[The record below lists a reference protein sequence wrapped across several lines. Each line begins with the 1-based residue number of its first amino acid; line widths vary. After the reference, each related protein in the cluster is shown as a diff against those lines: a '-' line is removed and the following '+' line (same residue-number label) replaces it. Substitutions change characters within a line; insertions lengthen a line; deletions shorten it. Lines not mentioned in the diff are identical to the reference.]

1 MHFKTIFK
9 SLKNKDML
17 KRVLIILG
25 IIVAYRL
32 MAQIPVPMGDASTF
46 KEAVSN
52 LLEKSDFSSFLNLI
66 SGGGLASFSIILVGM
81 SPYITGSIVVQLL
94 TKAIPRLEELSN
106 DGETG
111 RRKINQWT
119 RILTVPL
126 AIIQSIAYIFIL
138 YQSTVAANIAS
149 DFTPTMGDWAL
160 SVTAMTAGS
169 VILMWL
175 GELITEQGIGN
186 GISTLIFA
194 SIISQL
200 PNTMAT
206 LWASLT
212 DTSQGTLNL
221 FGWFELPV
229 NPTTFW
235 IILGFSVAMLFVIYF
250 LVKLNEAQRIITV
263 NYAKRVHGNSSYG
276 GIKSILP
283 IKMIAAGVIPVIFAT
298 AFLSLPALVG
308 QVMTSIDPSSEV
320 GAGLV
325 STFSAPSANNFKAM
339 YPDGITGQWFV
350 YPVMYFV
357 LVFAFTYFYT
367 SIIFNTKE
375 IADNLQKQGGFIE
388 GVRPG
393 IQTAEYLSKVVN
405 RLDLFGALAL
415 GLVAMLPFITD
426 YIFIVLTGAPIGLSI
441 SGTGLLIVVTVALEN
456 LRSVDSRALMITYDD
471 FGDELESE

>member
-17 KRVLIILG
+17 KRVLVILG

-32 MAQIPVPMGDASTF
+32 MAQIPVPMGDAATF

-66 SGGGLASFSIILVGM
+66 SGGGLASFSIILVGL

-126 AIIQSIAYIFIL
+126 AIVQSIAYIFIL
-138 YQSTVAANIAS
+138 YQSTIAANVAS

-169 VILMWL
+169 MILMWL

-212 DTSQGTLNL
+212 DTSQGTLSL

-283 IKMIAAGVIPVIFAT
+283 IKMIAAGVII
-298 AFLSLPALVG
+298 LV
-308 QVMTSIDPSSEV
+308 TR
-320 GAGLV
+320 
-325 STFSAPSANNFKAM
+325 
-339 YPDGITGQWFV
+339 W
-350 YPVMYFV
+350 V
-357 LVFAFTYFYT
+357 LVWSQLF
-367 SIIFNTKE
+367 
-375 IADNLQKQGGFIE
+375 Q
-388 GVRPG
+388 
-393 IQTAEYLSKVVN
+393 
-405 RLDLFGALAL
+405 RLRRA
-415 GLVAMLPFITD
+415 T
-426 YIFIVLTGAPIGLSI
+426 
-441 SGTGLLIVVTVALEN
+441 
-456 LRSVDSRALMITYDD
+456 LRQCILMV
-471 FGDELESE
+471 

>member
-17 KRVLIILG
+17 KRIAIIFG

-32 MAQIPVPMGDASTF
+32 LAQIPVPMGDAGTF

-52 LLEKSDFSSFLNLI
+52 LLEKSDFSNFLNLI

-81 SPYITGSIVVQLL
+81 SPYITGSIIIQLL
-94 TKAIPRLEELSN
+94 TKAIPSLEELSN

-119 RILTVPL
+119 RMLTVPL
-126 AIIQSIAYIFIL
+126 AIVQSIAYIFIL
-138 YQSTVAANIAS
+138 YQSTISANIAT
-149 DFTPTMGDWAL
+149 DFTPTMGDWTL

-169 VILMWL
+169 VILMWM
-175 GELITEQGIGN
+175 GELITEQGVGN
-186 GISTLIFA
+186 GISTIIFA

-200 PNTMAT
+200 PTTMAT
-206 LWASLT
+206 LGSSLFDTSKGSLT
-212 DTSQGTLNL
+212 L
-221 FGWFELPV
+221 FGGLTLPV

-235 IILGFSVAMLFVIYF
+235 IILGFVVAMVVVIYF
-250 LVKLNEAQRIITV
+250 LVKISEAQRIITI

-276 GIKSILP
+276 GIRSILP
-283 IKMIAAGVIPVIFAT
+283 IKLIGAGVIPVIFAT

-308 QVMTSIDPSSEV
+308 QVITSVNPESTF

-325 STFSAPSANNFKAM
+325 SVFSAPSANNFAAM
-339 YPDGITGQWFV
+339 YPDGITGKWFV
-350 YPVMYFV
+350 YPALYFA
-357 LVFAFTYFYT
+357 LVFMFTYFYT

-393 IQTAEYLSKVVN
+393 IATSKYLSKVVN

-415 GLVAMLPFITD
+415 GLIAMLPFITD
-426 YIFIVLTGAPIGLSI
+426 YIFILATGAPIGLSI

-471 FGDELESE
+471 FGDELKD